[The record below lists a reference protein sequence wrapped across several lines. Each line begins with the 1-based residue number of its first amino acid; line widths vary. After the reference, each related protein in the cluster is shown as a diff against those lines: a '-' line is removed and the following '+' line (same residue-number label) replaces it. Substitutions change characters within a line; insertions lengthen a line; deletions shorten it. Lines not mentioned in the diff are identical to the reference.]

1 MLLKLILVTLIWK
14 LNEMILKEENLLEQD
29 ITVIIQDLKTVLG
42 IGVVTN
48 GDQEQK

>member
-1 MLLKLILVTLIWK
+1 VTLIWK

-29 ITVIIQDLKTVLG
+29 ITVIIQDLKTVLD
-42 IGVVTN
+42 IGAVTN